1 MKYNATAK
9 CTVYL
14 KNDDIFI
21 ASVSDTENGE
31 SDNSINDAMRIA
43 QDKAYNKALLIVK
56 EQFVDVLYN
65 KIDIICNS
73 NGSNPNSITVL
84 NCLC

>member
-1 MKYNATAK
+1 MTYNATAT

-14 KNDDIFI
+14 KNNEII
-21 ASVSDTENGE
+21 LISLSETQTGS
-31 SDNSINDAMRIA
+31 SDNSINDAMRNA
-43 QDKAYNKALLIVK
+43 QYKAYNIALEKAK
-56 EQFVDVLYN
+56 TQFVDVLYD

-84 NCLC
+84 NCIC